1 MHRNPWSLGATGRF
15 FGGSVEADINRW
27 VAVGG
32 GTDRE
37 GNVIEK
43 PLILQNAELIDGL
56 CQRYSVLPSQL
67 VKEDVSLLRLMH
79 IVSLGIK
86 EKDG

>member
-1 MHRNPWSLGATGRF
+1 MGRTGGF
-15 FGGSVEADINRW
+15 IGKSVEADIKKW
-27 VAVGG
+27 VSVGG

-67 VKEDVSLLRLMH
+67 VKEDVGLLRLMH

-86 EKDG
+86 DKDG